1 MNTPWQIMRPVR
13 GRIRFAMALAVAG
26 VLASLASLACLALAL
41 DGLLHAPG
49 RYPWPAFAGALA
61 CTLLACF
68 LRLQAFNQSHYAAF
82 RLEVTLRSD
91 LVAHLAR
98 LSFGD
103 LQALGGSA
111 LAKVA
116 QNDVQ
121 ALHAFVADSTPLY
134 ARAYAMPL
142 FSAALLFALDWRL
155 ALACVGVLAFGALVM
170 ALAMR
175 GREVMTRRY
184 HQAREQV
191 NAAVIE
197 YVQAMPVVRTFDTG
211 QTTFGRYHRALERY
225 LAMLTDWYRDASFS
239 ARFAIALL
247 GPLPTL
253 AVLLW
258 LGGWWTAHGQL
269 DFAFW
274 LAALLFGMGMA
285 EAMFPMMSL
294 AHMVDQAKLSIA
306 RIQQLMAIEP
316 LAPARAPD
324 RRPADGAV
332 RFEDVD
338 FGYGGKPA
346 LHDLSF
352 TAHPGQVTALVGR
365 SGAGK
370 STVARLIA
378 RFWDVDGGRVCVGG
392 IDVRDMDRD
401 TLFQH
406 VAFVFQD
413 NFLFSGSVADNI
425 AMGRP
430 DASRAEIEAAAR
442 AAQAHDF
449 IQALPDGYDTALRE
463 GGKDLSGGQRQRLTI
478 ARAILMDRPI
488 LVLDEPTAATD
499 PENERAVNA
508 ALAEL
513 MRGRTVIVVAHRLP
527 SIRHADQILVLERG
541 RLAESGTHDSL
552 LAADGLYAQLWNN
565 HQRARLWT
573 LGEPQS

>member
-26 VLASLASLACLALAL
+26 VLASLASLACLAMAL

-269 DFAFW
+269 DFA
-274 LAALLFGMGMA
+274 
-285 EAMFPMMSL
+285 
-294 AHMVDQAKLSIA
+294 
-306 RIQQLMAIEP
+306 
-316 LAPARAPD
+316 
-324 RRPADGAV
+324 
-332 RFEDVD
+332 
-338 FGYGGKPA
+338 
-346 LHDLSF
+346 
-352 TAHPGQVTALVGR
+352 
-365 SGAGK
+365 
-370 STVARLIA
+370 
-378 RFWDVDGGRVCVGG
+378 
-392 IDVRDMDRD
+392 
-401 TLFQH
+401 
-406 VAFVFQD
+406 
-413 NFLFSGSVADNI
+413 
-425 AMGRP
+425 
-430 DASRAEIEAAAR
+430 
-442 AAQAHDF
+442 
-449 IQALPDGYDTALRE
+449 
-463 GGKDLSGGQRQRLTI
+463 
-478 ARAILMDRPI
+478 
-488 LVLDEPTAATD
+488 
-499 PENERAVNA
+499 
-508 ALAEL
+508 
-513 MRGRTVIVVAHRLP
+513 
-527 SIRHADQILVLERG
+527 
-541 RLAESGTHDSL
+541 
-552 LAADGLYAQLWNN
+552 
-565 HQRARLWT
+565 
-573 LGEPQS
+573 